1 MHSAAATGSWIGA
14 GGRSDNGACSSR
26 VGRAGIKVGFAELT
40 AETSAAD
47 LIARAG
53 ADLSVSRSRSYGVR

>member
-1 MHSAAATGSWIGA
+1 V
-14 GGRSDNGACSSR
+14 RSDNGACSSR

-53 ADLSVSRSRSYGVR
+53 ADLSVSRSRSYEFR